1 MKHLTAMTP
10 PLPIRLLSEVAP
22 RLLWRFLWGAGV
34 GSLRGVARFE
44 RRRRRGEPYFP
55 AFVFVSVTNRCNL
68 SCRGCWV
75 CQTPPSDMSSA
86 LLNHI
91 VAAARD
97 QGCRFFGLLGGE
109 PLLTPA
115 WQQTAR
121 SFRDCYFQL
130 FTNGVTLD
138 DAAARRL
145 AALGNVTPLISIEGG
160 PAANAERRGSEGAHA
175 AALRALECCRRA
187 RLVTGV
193 ATSVCRSSFDDVVST
208 AFLDDLIAR
217 GVHYLWYYIF
227 RPAGADPAVEEALD
241 AGRIARLRDFI
252 VRQRGRRH
260 IVIVDAYWDDQGRA
274 LCPAATGIS
283 IHINALGDIEPC
295 PPVQFADRRAA
306 VGQPLAPAVAGS
318 PFLTAFRREV
328 PAFTRGCILL
338 DHPAAL
344 APLVEQN
351 GARDTSGRPGNL
363 ESITARAPLPGH
375 DIPGPPQRERQWLY
389 RWAKRHW
396 FFGFG
401 AYG

>member
-1 MKHLTAMTP
+1 MNR
-10 PLPIRLLSEVAP
+10 PLPIRMLTEVSP
-22 RLLWRFLWGAGV
+22 RLLARFAWGAGV

-75 CQTPPSDMSSA
+75 SPTPPADMEPE
-86 LLNHI
+86 LLVHI
-91 VAAARD
+91 VAEARA
-97 QGCRFFGLLGGE
+97 QGCRFFGILGGE
-109 PLLTPA
+109 PLLTPVWKEA
-115 WQQTAR
+115 AR
-121 SFRDCYFQL
+121 RFRDCYFQL
-130 FTNGVTLD
+130 FTNGLMLD

-145 AALGNVTPLISIEGG
+145 AELGNVTPLVSIEGG
-160 PAANAERRGSEGAHA
+160 PAANAARRGADAAHA
-175 AALRALECCRRA
+175 RALDALAACRRA

-193 ATSVCRSSFDDVVST
+193 ATSVCRSSFDDVVAT

-227 RPAGADPAVEEALD
+227 RPAGADPAVGEALD
-241 AGRIARLRDFI
+241 AGSIARLREFI
-252 VRQRGRRH
+252 VRQRGRRP

-283 IHINALGDIEPC
+283 IHVNAAGDIEPC

-306 VGQPLAPAVAGS
+306 AGEPLAPAVAGS
-318 PFLTAFRREV
+318 PFLAAFRREV
-328 PAFTRGCILL
+328 PTFTRGCILL
-338 DHPAAL
+338 DHPGAL
-344 APLVEQN
+344 APLVREH

-363 ESITARAPLPGH
+363 ESIAARAPLPGH
-375 DIPGPPQRERQWLY
+375 DMPGPPLPERQWLY
-389 RWAKRHW
+389 RWTKRHW